1 MESRKYRELV
11 LQHFIQLESSHCT
24 FCSALEKNTRRLCL
38 FLFFDS
44 PERIYQRNGL
54 KDTWEEVVDDEESQ
68 FLRRK
73 FDSALEDDAIPR
85 FPADPRRHQ
94 LEDLSD

>member
-44 PERIYQRNGL
+44 PERIY
-54 KDTWEEVVDDEESQ
+54 
-68 FLRRK
+68 
-73 FDSALEDDAIPR
+73 
-85 FPADPRRHQ
+85 
-94 LEDLSD
+94 